1 MDFRQH
7 LSDSRNEITEYI
19 QEGGNRGGDSE
30 NTVLLRNKR
39 PSLYFLI
46 NKAG

>member
-7 LSDSRNEITEYI
+7 LSDSLNEIAEYI

-30 NTVLLRNKR
+30 NTEDWRFFTR
-39 PSLYFLI
+39 QR
-46 NKAG
+46 